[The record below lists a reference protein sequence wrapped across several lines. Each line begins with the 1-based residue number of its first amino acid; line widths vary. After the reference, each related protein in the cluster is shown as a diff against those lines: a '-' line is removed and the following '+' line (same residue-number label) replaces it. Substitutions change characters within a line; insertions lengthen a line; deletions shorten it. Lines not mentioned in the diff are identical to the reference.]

1 MFVYNGDA
9 RLMTGKLMTYHDT
22 LPTKEI
28 LKARRRADYQ
38 RHKEAMRALRA
49 QRKQAKDAERKQE
62 KEKRAA
68 QLQQLIK
75 PATTLAEERT

>member
-1 MFVYNGDA
+1 MSD
-9 RLMTGKLMTYHDT
+9 DT

-38 RHKEAMRALRA
+38 RYKELRRAQQA

-62 KEKRAA
+62 KEKKTA

-75 PATTLAEERT
+75 PATALETKQEDATADRAGAEG